1 MKSAEVP
8 TSRAA
13 LERLK
18 ETLRRHDR
26 LYYVDAAPEITDREY
41 DALYRALLDAERAH
55 PEWVTPDSPS
65 QRVSEIPLGGF
76 ATVRHLVPMRS
87 LDNAYSLDELRE
99 FDARVRKGLEVETVD
114 YTVELKIDGVAISL
128 RFEDGA
134 FALGV
139 TRGDGVQ
146 GDDVT
151 QNLRTLRG
159 LPLVLSGAPK
169 SLEVRGEVYMTRAR
183 FEALNAAR
191 EKAGEALFAN
201 PRNLTAGTLKMLDAR
216 DSARRGLSYFAYGVA
231 DPKSLGAKTQAEV
244 LERLRALGLAVNP
257 HWTLVS
263 GVDAV
268 AELCAAWS
276 QKRSTLGYDT
286 DGLVVKVNSLAQ
298 QGALGSTA
306 KSPRWALAY
315 KFETESATTRLLDIK
330 VQVGR
335 TGAVTPVAVL
345 EPVSILGTTVARAT
359 LHNVDEVLRKDLR
372 IGDWVVVEKGGDVI
386 PKVVRALEDKR
397 TGDERAFA
405 MPERCPECGTPLVR
419 EEGEAIVR
427 CDSPV
432 CPAQRRARLLHY
444 AGRNAMDIA
453 GLGEALVDQ
462 LVETELVLDPADLYA
477 LTVEKLVTLERM
489 GEKSAENLVRGIAAS
504 KTRTLDRFLF
514 ALGVRH
520 VGQSLA
526 RALAIR
532 FGAVEALLE
541 ADEAAFVSVPDVGP
555 IVAQSLARWVDDPDA
570 RALVRR
576 LLDAGVSPL
585 PVEGAV
591 SGAPLAGLTFVLTGT
606 LERRTRPEATA
617 ALQSLGATV
626 SGSVSK
632 KTHYVVAGAEAGS
645 KLDKAKDL
653 GVAVLDEDALDRLF
667 DDPAAFVRAA
677 KEASA

>member
-8 TSRAA
+8 TTKSA
-13 LERLK
+13 LEKLK
-18 ETLRRHDR
+18 AELRRHDR
-26 LYYVDAAPEITDREY
+26 LYYVDASPEIGDREY
-41 DALYRALLDAERAH
+41 DALYRALLDAEKVH

-65 QRVSEIPLGGF
+65 QRVSETPLGGF
-76 ATVRHLVPMRS
+76 RTVRHTVPMRS
-87 LDNAYSLDELRE
+87 IDNAYSLEELRE
-99 FDARVRKGLEVETVD
+99 FDARVRKALEVDAVD
-114 YTVELKIDGVAISL
+114 YTVELKIDGVAIAL
-128 RFEDGA
+128 RYEEGA

-139 TRGDGVQ
+139 TRGDGVE

-159 LPLVLSGAPK
+159 LPLTLDAGGTF
-169 SLEVRGEVYMTRAR
+169 EVRGEVYMTRAR
-183 FEALNAAR
+183 FDALNAAR
-191 EKAGEALFAN
+191 EAAGEALFAN

-216 DSARRGLSYFAYGVA
+216 EAARRGLSYFAYGVA
-231 DPKSLGAKTQAEV
+231 DPAPLGVRRQSEV
-244 LERLRALGLAVNP
+244 LERLKALGLAVNP
-257 HWTLVS
+257 HWKKAH

-268 AELCAAWS
+268 AALCEHWS
-276 QKRSTLGYDT
+276 ARRSGLGYDT
-286 DGLVVKVNSLAQ
+286 DGLVVKVDELAQ
-298 QGALGSTA
+298 QRALGSTA

-315 KFETESATTRLLDIK
+315 KFETESVTTRLLDIR

-359 LHNVDEVLRKDLR
+359 LHNLDEIRRRDLR
-372 IGDWVVVEKGGDVI
+372 IGDWVVVEKGGEVI

-397 TGDERAFA
+397 TGEERAFEL
-405 MPERCPECGTPLVR
+405 PERCPECGTPLVH

-453 GLGEALVDQ
+453 GLGESLVDQ
-462 LVETELVLDPADLYA
+462 LVETELALDPADLYA
-477 LTVEKLVTLERM
+477 LTAAKLVELERM
-489 GEKSAENLVRGIAAS
+489 GEKSAENLVRGVAAS

-532 FGAVEALLE
+532 FGSVEALLE
-541 ADEAAFVSVPDVGP
+541 ADEADFVTVPDVGP

-570 RALVRR
+570 RSLVRR
-576 LLDAGVSPL
+576 LLDAGVAPL

-606 LERRTRPEATA
+606 LERRTRPEATT

-632 KTHYVVAGAEAGS
+632 KTHFVVAGADAGS
-645 KLDKAKDL
+645 KLEKAQTL
-653 GVAVLDEDALDRLF
+653 GVPVLDEDALDALF
-667 DDPAAFVRAA
+667 ADPVAFADAA
-677 KEASA
+677 KERA